1 MNQEALLKILFFSI
15 IALFA
20 PNIFAANCG
29 TRIGGLRN
37 GHRYLLGDEHRS
49 LSRSVSSYFDL
60 RSAYRLNSTTQTSS

>member
-37 GHRYLLGDEHRS
+37 GHRYLLGD
-49 LSRSVSSYFDL
+49 DIA
-60 RSAYRLNSTTQTSS
+60 AYRAQSVLTLIYAAHTD